1 MYGLLRNYKKIIL
14 ITPIFM
20 ADKKIRSV
28 AKTFSWRLFIFIY
41 WTIFGYILTGTLK
54 GASILGLGSIIPL
67 FFYYF
72 HERVWN
78 KIKWG
83 TNNG

>member
-1 MYGLLRNYKKIIL
+1 MNIL
-14 ITPIFM
+14 IQIYSIIKIYYKLSLIM

-41 WTIFGYILTGTLK
+41 WVIFGYIFTGSIK
-54 GASILGLGSIIPL
+54 GAGILGLGSIIPL

-72 HERVWN
+72 HERIWN
-78 KIKWG
+78 KVKWG
-83 TNNG
+83 LN

>member
-1 MYGLLRNYKKIIL
+1 
-14 ITPIFM
+14 M
-20 ADKKIRSV
+20 ADKKVRSV
-28 AKTFSWRLFIFIY
+28 AKTFSWRFFIFIY
-41 WTIFGYILTGTLK
+41 WMVFGYVLTGTFK

-72 HERVWN
+72 HERAWN

-83 TNNG
+83 TDHKKEL

>member
-1 MYGLLRNYKKIIL
+1 M
-14 ITPIFM
+14 M

-28 AKTFSWRLFIFIY
+28 AKTFSWRFFIFIY
-41 WTIFGYILTGTLK
+41 WMIFGYIYTGTFT
-54 GASILGLGSIIPL
+54 GAGILGLGSIIPL

-83 TNNG
+83 TDSE

>member
-1 MYGLLRNYKKIIL
+1 
-14 ITPIFM
+14 M

-28 AKTFSWRLFIFIY
+28 VKTFSWRIFIFIY
-41 WTIFGYILTGTLK
+41 WLIFGYIFTGSIK
-54 GASILGLGSIIPL
+54 GAGILGLGSIIPL

-72 HERVWN
+72 HERIWN

-83 TNNG
+83 LNK

>member
-1 MYGLLRNYKKIIL
+1 M
-14 ITPIFM
+14 
-20 ADKKIRSV
+20 
-28 AKTFSWRLFIFIY
+28 
-41 WTIFGYILTGTLK
+41 IFGYIFTGSLK
-54 GASILGLGSIIPL
+54 GAGILGFGSIIPL

-83 TNNG
+83 TDLE